1 MNELHQPLLELQE
14 LDAQIKEAE
23 NRIAAFEPQLAQIEA
38 PAAALEKDV
47 EGTRATLTHA
57 QTESRRLER
66 AAEEKRERLR
76 RYQERLEKVRNVR
89 EETAARTEIDLVRRA
104 VEADEQEALEYMEQG
119 RKVSLKLSELEK
131 RLEAARAEVEPRR
144 AELMTARAE
153 VESERDILR
162 DKRGNHAQRIPQP
175 SLRTY
180 ERVRAGR
187 PKPLM
192 PMTASGACG
201 NCYNTLPIQEQEQVR
216 RGDALRACEA
226 CGVILYAPE

>member
-14 LDAQIKEAE
+14 LDAQISETEK
-23 NRIAAFEPQLAQIEA
+23 RIAAFEPQLAQIEA

-89 EETAARTEIDLVRRA
+89 EESAARTEIDLVRRA
-104 VEADEQEALEYMEQG
+104 VEADEQEALEYMEQS

-131 RLEAARAEVEPRR
+131 RLDAARAEVEPRR
-144 AELMTARAE
+144 EELLAARAA
-153 VESERDILR
+153 VESERDVLR
-162 DKRGNHAQRIPQP
+162 DKRNNQALRIPQP
-175 SLRTY
+175 SLRAY

-187 PKPLM
+187 RQPLM

-216 RGDALRACEA
+216 RGDALRTCEA